1 MNRNENSL
9 SCETKSDIIKFIQSH
24 KFLSLP
30 SLNFPQPLSH
40 PSPPPSHFLKVLS
53 SLYTLP
59 SLPLPLPCYSHKV
72 SSFSQKSSP
81 SYRPPSLSLRFSH
94 GYLIFLPHPRAL
106 QPSLSISLPSPPH
119 SHMASWFSQD
129 IADSSSS
136 SDSLL
141 EGGDEAHE
149 QCVTAWLH
157 EHRPV
162 VHLHS
167 LHLLTLYA
175 ISCTHTMHTT
185 RKQNMFNTI
194 MSYIVSVISNLEC

>member
-9 SCETKSDIIKFIQSH
+9 SCETKSNIIKFIRLSPLLPLLPIFS
-24 KFLSLP
+24 KF
-30 SLNFPQPLSH
+30 F
-40 PSPPPSHFLKVLS
+40 PPSIPFLLS
-53 SLYTLP
+53 QSL
-59 SLPLPLPCYSHKV
+59 SLPLPWPFSQLKV
-72 SSFSQKSSP
+72 SSFSQQSSP
-81 SYRPPSLSLRFSH
+81 SYRPPSLPLPPPSNSH
-94 GYLIFLPHPRAL
+94 MA
-106 QPSLSISLPSPPH
+106 ISFPN

-167 LHLLTLYA
+167 LHLLTLYT
-175 ISCTHTMHTT
+175 ISCTHTIKKAKYVHVVH
-185 RKQNMFNTI
+185 
-194 MSYIVSVISNLEC
+194 IVSVTSNLEC

>member
-9 SCETKSDIIKFIQSH
+9 SCETKSNNIIKFIQSH
-24 KFLSLP
+24 KSLSLLLP
-30 SLNFPQPLSH
+30 FPQPLSH
-40 PSPPPSHFLKVLS
+40 PLFPFFSEFFPPSIPFLL
-53 SLYTLP
+53 
-59 SLPLPLPCYSHKV
+59 SLPLPWP
-72 SSFSQKSSP
+72 FSQGKLIFSTILSFLQT
-81 SYRPPSLSLRFSH
+81 SLSPFQFSH
-94 GYLIFLPHPRAL
+94 GYLISLP
-106 QPSLSISLPSPPH
+106 PSPPH

-167 LHLLTLYA
+167 LHLLTLYT
-175 ISCTHTMHTT
+175 ISCTHIP
-185 RKQNMFNTI
+185 KQNMY
-194 MSYIVSVISNLEC
+194 MSYALLVSLQIWNVDISDFHQHKYLCTQKVTCS